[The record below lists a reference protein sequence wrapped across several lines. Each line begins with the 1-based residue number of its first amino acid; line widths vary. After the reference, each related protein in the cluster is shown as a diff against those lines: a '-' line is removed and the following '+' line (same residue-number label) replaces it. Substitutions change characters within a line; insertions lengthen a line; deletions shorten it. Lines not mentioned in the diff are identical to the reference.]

1 LFHRIDF
8 FEADMQKKPRV
19 NAPSNR
25 SSHWEGLILVVPLIV
40 FLGVFLFYPLLR
52 LLSLSLF
59 DPLFTM
65 KHFLAIFKTPIYLR
79 VLGNTIRVSLT
90 VTFCCLVLGYLAAYA
105 IVTVKRRW
113 AGVLMTMVIVCLW
126 TSILVRSYAWMAIL
140 QRTGVINTLLIKT
153 GVIAQPLKLMYN
165 SFGVTVGM
173 SHVLLPFMIMPL
185 YGVMKG
191 IDRNL
196 LKAAQ
201 NLGASP
207 FQAFARIFVPLSLPG
222 IAAGCI
228 LVFVV
233 ALGFFITPA
242 LLGGGRVVMISNL
255 IDTQVNQLLNWGL
268 AAAISIV
275 LILVTLTLFCLANR
289 FLGLFKM

>member
-1 LFHRIDF
+1 
-8 FEADMQKKPRV
+8 
-19 NAPSNR
+19 
-25 SSHWEGLILVVPLIV
+25 
-40 FLGVFLFYPLLR
+40 
-52 LLSLSLF
+52 
-59 DPLFTM
+59 
-65 KHFLAIFKTPIYLR
+65 
-79 VLGNTIRVSLT
+79 
-90 VTFCCLVLGYLAAYA
+90 
-105 IVTVKRRW
+105 
-113 AGVLMTMVIVCLW
+113 
-126 TSILVRSYAWMAIL
+126 
-140 QRTGVINTLLIKT
+140 
-153 GVIAQPLKLMYN
+153 
-165 SFGVTVGM
+165 
-173 SHVLLPFMIMPL
+173 VLLPFMIMPL

-191 IDRNL
+191 IDRSL

-233 ALGFFITPA
+233 AMGFFITPA

-255 IDTQVNQLLNWGL
+255 IDTQVNQLLNWGF

-275 LILVTLTLFCLANR
+275 LIVVTLTLFYSANR

>member
-1 LFHRIDF
+1 
-8 FEADMQKKPRV
+8 
-19 NAPSNR
+19 
-25 SSHWEGLILVVPLIV
+25 
-40 FLGVFLFYPLLR
+40 
-52 LLSLSLF
+52 
-59 DPLFTM
+59 
-65 KHFLAIFKTPIYLR
+65 
-79 VLGNTIRVSLT
+79 
-90 VTFCCLVLGYLAAYA
+90 
-105 IVTVKRRW
+105 
-113 AGVLMTMVIVCLW
+113 MTLVIVCLW

-140 QRTGVINTLLIKT
+140 QRTGIINTLLIKA
-153 GVIAQPLKLMYN
+153 GFIAQPLKLMYN

-173 SHVLLPFMIMPL
+173 AHVLLPFMIMPL

-207 FQAFARIFVPLSLPG
+207 FKAFVRVFIPLSVPG

-275 LILVTLTLFCLANR
+275 LIVITLTLFYIANR